1 MAGITRE
8 PNGRRT
14 IRFVAP
20 DGKKRP
26 KIRLG
31 KVSQKQAEA
40 VKVHVERL
48 IASSIMGHVV
58 DDETARWVA
67 NLDTVLADKLA
78 RVGLIPGRRQATLQ
92 AFLDR
97 YFASRIDVKPAT
109 LTVWGH
115 TRRNLIAFFGP
126 DKPLREITRGDADEW
141 RLSLAAEGLSE
152 STIRKRC
159 GFAKQFLSAAVKHE
173 LIPSNPF
180 AELKSGDLAN
190 PSRYYFVTRE
200 EADKVVEACPDA
212 QWRLLFAL
220 SRYGGLR
227 CPSEHLSLRWGDVD
241 WERDRMVVTSPKT
254 EHHVGG
260 GSRVVPL
267 FPELRRYLEEC
278 FDLAEPG
285 EEYVITRY
293 RRTNSNLRTQLL
305 RIIAKAGLERWPKLF
320 QNLRSTR
327 ETELADQFPIQ
338 VVCEWIGNTEAI
350 AAKHYLQ
357 VTEDHFAKAV
367 GEGGQKAGQ
376 QPAVSPRIGSQTE
389 SAADEEPPVL
399 QGNAGECD
407 YLHGSQVERRG
418 LEPPTSALRTQRSP
432 G

>member
-48 IASSIMGHVV
+48 IASSIVGHSV

-159 GFAKQFLSAAVKHE
+159 CFAKQFLSAAVKHE

-376 QPAVSPRIGSQTE
+376 QPGVSPRIGSQTD
-389 SAADEEPPVL
+389 SAADEETPVL

-407 YLHGSQVERRG
+407 YLHDSQVERRG

>member
-78 RVGLIPGRRQATLQ
+78 RVGLIPGRGQAMLQ

-97 YFASRIDVKPAT
+97 YFSSRIDVKPAT

-350 AAKHYLQ
+350 AAKHYCPGTL
-357 VTEDHFAKAV
+357 VVDW
-367 GEGGQKAGQ
+367 GGATD
-376 QPAVSPRIGSQTE
+376 VSRRSRIDCS
-389 SAADEEPPVL
+389 
-399 QGNAGECD
+399 
-407 YLHGSQVERRG
+407 RR
-418 LEPPTSALRTQRSP
+418 
-432 G
+432 